1 MEDQI
6 IAILQQLSGKVS
18 QVETTLNLKF
28 QEQERT
34 LTRLDAT
41 LAKVDEKLDVNTE
54 MTMQHESKI
63 KSLEKRIAKLETN
76 QRWCVV
82 TVLGAVILAVLAKS
96 LGI

>member
-6 IAILQQLSGKVS
+6 VAILQQLSGKVS